1 MTPVQLYRNLLRN
14 VRKLPKESQSHY
26 RHYIR
31 QNFNSHTDETDPERI
46 KQIMSKAIQD
56 MQWLLEKYKV
66 K

>member
-1 MTPVQLYRNLLRN
+1 MTPTQLYRYLLRN
-14 VRKLPKESQSHY
+14 VRKLPKESQNHY

-31 QNFNSHTDETDPERI
+31 QNFNSHSDETDPERI
-46 KQIMSKAIQD
+46 KQIVVQAEKD